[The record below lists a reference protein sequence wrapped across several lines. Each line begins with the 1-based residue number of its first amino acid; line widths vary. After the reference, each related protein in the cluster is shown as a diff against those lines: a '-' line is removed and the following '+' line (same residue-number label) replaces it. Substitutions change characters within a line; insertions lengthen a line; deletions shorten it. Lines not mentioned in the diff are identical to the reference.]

1 MAEWLPLCPAPS
13 KAVEG
18 MAGWT
23 SMFHCLSR
31 QQFAQFFNAGGIA
44 IFIKNVAIEN
54 NSGNSAHSKTQDVIY
69 FRHLFYLSTQAD
81 AIERG
86 QEVVAQLPM
95 LAISQ
100 T

>member
-1 MAEWLPLCPAPS
+1 MAERLPLCPAPS

-23 SMFHCLSR
+23 SVFYCLGG
-31 QQFAQFFNAGGIA
+31 QQFAQFLYAWGMA
-44 IFIKNVAIEN
+44 IFIKNVSIEYN
-54 NSGNSAHSKTQDVIY
+54 GRNSTHSKTQNVIY
-69 FRHLFYLSTQAD
+69 FRHLFYLCVQAD